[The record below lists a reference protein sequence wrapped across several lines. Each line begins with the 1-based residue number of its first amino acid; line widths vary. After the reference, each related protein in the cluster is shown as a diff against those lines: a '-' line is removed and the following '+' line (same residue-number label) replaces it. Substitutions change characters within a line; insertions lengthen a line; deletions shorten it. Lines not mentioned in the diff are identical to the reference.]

1 VTVGVPT
8 DTVQTSADNA
18 RIKAEETSRAA
29 AASSE
34 SQIGGGK
41 VTAGVPTGTVQT
53 SADNA
58 RIKAEETSRAA
69 AASSESQD
77 GGGKVTVGVP
87 TDTVQTSADN
97 ARIKAEETSRAA
109 AASSESQD
117 GGAGKVTAGVPE
129 GTVQTSAD
137 NARINAEETSRAN
150 AAYDSGRT
158 LINRPNSGADVSSLH
173 VKAITEN
180 NLFPF
185 EREADGKFKTD
196 IPSFSIEYNP
206 RYTQVFGHIV
216 SAPFRALDAVNNRIG
231 ALFDALDAAGTGGQV
246 AAASMRGL
254 GTALGSIGDAMDV
267 LGIVQTFGD
276 AMFYTKFNGEESRY
290 LNGQILRDNLAF
302 SIEQQNVA
310 IESYNSKIDT
320 KNNGPNPPSEPYAKI
335 QYPLISGPLDLVDT
349 VNHSPFYAQI
359 RVETEIDSVRER
371 LLRTE
376 TEHKQT
382 FITLTSQS
390 FYDSKKNDPTKTLV
404 SYIDDI
410 FGGIQSDNLYRDAFT
425 KVCTYYK
432 GVVFED
438 KYPDDDT
445 TGRGGRARFQCGWG
459 TPVECETSAKKW
471 FDSMYTT
478 KKDPPGNYA
487 EWFNFTEFNT
497 ILGSDGTPVVSIPP
511 ETFAGNPTGACIVTN
526 SGIRSMCRKYNGT
539 YANHTCEYTIEYC
552 QSIGTCFDTSTK
564 SCYLPPDTMEGLA
577 IGFGT
582 GGVREF
588 IKINGCQFTSGMS
601 TNPMDTFQFL
611 TKTGSRFIQDI
622 LANQPHWNEG
632 FRQVLKNPA
641 NSLNFASS
649 VFGVAAFAGPSSFAR
664 FAGPLSIVIGVAGAI
679 VSVTDMIRDN
689 AEQRMKPTVD
699 KQEYTTGGWNIGGP
713 TEPGP
718 NNKPARYLPKS
729 VTFLNGWVTRPLKYH
744 PADQP
749 TNPYTSVKDFPE
761 VEKIWMFD
769 TRFIGDGRIATSCD
783 SGYTWNLAGAT
794 YLGGRN
800 IGQQTCWENAS
811 TGQYTK
817 IRAGSH
823 NCDNEVW
830 CIPAF
835 PGESLAVSTIG
846 PLATG
851 STKWLT
857 NNVWTS
863 GEFPGYPMFPSQPY
877 SDGDNSSSTFYYQ
890 LVYDKDNIDQ
900 NNMWNNLTLMRQ
912 YFSEATIN
920 NMRWYYCSKFIKS
933 CPSGTCS
940 DGRLINPKCYGYL
953 TLETSLYKSLRMT
966 VAKPGIAD
974 QATVAGYAQFM
985 SQYMAGL

>member
-1 VTVGVPT
+1 VL
-8 DTVQTSADNA
+8 
-18 RIKAEETSRAA
+18 
-29 AASSE
+29 
-34 SQIGGGK
+34 
-41 VTAGVPTGTVQT
+41 
-53 SADNA
+53 
-58 RIKAEETSRAA
+58 
-69 AASSESQD
+69 
-77 GGGKVTVGVP
+77 
-87 TDTVQTSADN
+87 
-97 ARIKAEETSRAA
+97 
-109 AASSESQD
+109 SESQD

-129 GTVQTSAD
+129 VTVQTSAD

-150 AAYDSGRT
+150 AAYDSGPT
-158 LINRPNSGADVSSLH
+158 LINRPNAGADVSSLH

-180 NLFPF
+180 DLIPF
-185 EREADGKFKTD
+185 ERDADGKFNTD
-196 IPSFSIEYNP
+196 VQNVIEYNP

-231 ALFDALDAAGTGGQV
+231 ALFDALDAAGPGGQV

-254 GTALGSIGDAMDV
+254 GSALGSIGDAMDV

-302 SIEQQNVA
+302 SIQAQNIA
-310 IESYNSKIDT
+310 IETYNAKIDN

-577 IGFGT
+577 IAFGT

-713 TEPGP
+713 TDSKG
-718 NNKPARYLPKS
+718 YLPKS

-744 PADQP
+744 PVGQP
-749 TNPYTSVKDFPE
+749 NSPYNKVNQFPGNE
-761 VEKIWMFD
+761 ERKMFD
-769 TRFIGDGRIATSCD
+769 LTQTTKECSSSIAGSVA
-783 SGYTWNLAGAT
+783 SI
-794 YLGGRN
+794 LGIQNRT
-800 IGQQTCWENAS
+800 QFTCWQNAS
-811 TGQYTK
+811 TPYTM
-817 IRAGSH
+817 IRAGNDACS
-823 NCDNEVW
+823 NKMV

-835 PGESLAVSTIG
+835 PGESLAISTIG

-863 GEFPGYPMFPSQPY
+863 GEFPGYPMFPSNPY
-877 SDGDNSSSTFYYQ
+877 AGNSYDNVFYYQ
-890 LVYDKDNIDQ
+890 LVYDKDNINQ
-900 NNMWNNLTLMRQ
+900 NTMWNNLTLMSQ

-966 VAKPGIAD
+966 IPGKI
-974 QATVAGYAQFM
+974 
-985 SQYMAGL
+985 